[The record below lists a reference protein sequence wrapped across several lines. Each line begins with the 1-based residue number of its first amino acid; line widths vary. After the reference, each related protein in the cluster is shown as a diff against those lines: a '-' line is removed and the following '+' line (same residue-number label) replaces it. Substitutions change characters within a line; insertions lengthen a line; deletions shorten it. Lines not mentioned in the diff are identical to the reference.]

1 MTKTTTANA
10 TGSQRKRNTNQTKSN
25 VASQNSPQSQQ
36 NIKKGNKQ
44 QNQQQ
49 NQNQPAAKS
58 ATSTT
63 TSTPAS
69 PPPPVPAEEPHT
81 PLIGF
86 NGDEIDTL
94 LKSGHDDKALIYKA
108 EQSVPQQKSGP
119 WGQKCMFLAY
129 NDNLIK
135 YTDLE

>member
-25 VASQNSPQSQQ
+25 VASQNNPQPQQ
-36 NIKKGNKQ
+36 NSKKGNKQ
-44 QNQQQ
+44 PNQHQT
-49 NQNQPAAKS
+49 QNQPGAKS

-69 PPPPVPAEEPHT
+69 PTPPVQAEEPHT

-94 LKSGHDDKALIYKA
+94 LKSGYDEKALIYKS
-108 EQSVPQQKSGP
+108 EQSIPQQKAGP
-119 WGQKCMFLAY
+119 WGQKRMFLAY
-129 NDNLIK
+129 KDNMIIH
-135 YTDLE
+135 TDLQ